1 MSSSRAF
8 DIAAFGM
15 KAQKTHSPDKRLAEQ
30 NKYACFRSGAVLF
43 LILAFAGSYTASIAQ
58 AQGGLTVTPTRIF
71 FEGRKRSDLVTLINT
86 SSIAATYRVSFKN
99 MRMLENGSY
108 EDIEEPGEGEL
119 FADPMIRYS
128 PRQVTLEPGASQII
142 RLLLRKPADLADG
155 EYRSHLMF
163 RTLPSETAEEDIEK
177 PVLEEGELQIQ
188 IKTLFAIT
196 IPVIARHGELTATM
210 TLSDLELTLP
220 EDTTK
225 RPTLFMRL
233 NRSGNK
239 SVYGDIIVTF
249 VPSSGEE
256 QSVVGLIR
264 GLGVLSPYPTRTVL
278 LPLRI
283 PDGLDFQNGQLQ
295 IAYRSSREI
304 GAELLAE
311 AEVNVP

>member
-1 MSSSRAF
+1 
-8 DIAAFGM
+8 M
-15 KAQKTHSPDKRLAEQ
+15 KAQKIQSPDKRRAGQ
-30 NKYACFRSGAVLF
+30 NKYACFRVGAVLF
-43 LILAFAGSYTASIAQ
+43 LIVAFSASYPASIVW
-58 AQGGLTVTPTRIF
+58 AQGGLTVTPTRVF
-71 FEGRKRSDLVTLINT
+71 FEGRKRSDKVTLINT

-108 EDIEEPGEGEL
+108 EDIEEPGQGEL

-142 RLLLRKPADLADG
+142 RLLLRKPANLAEG

-188 IKTLFAIT
+188 IRTLFAIT
-196 IPVIARHGELTATM
+196 IPVIARHGELTSTM
-210 TLSDLELTLP
+210 TLSDLKLDLP
-220 EDTTK
+220 EDTNSA
-225 RPTLFMRL
+225 PTLFLRL
-233 NRSGNK
+233 SRSGNK

-249 VPSSGEE
+249 VPNSGELE
-256 QSVVGLIR
+256 SRVGLIR

-278 LPLRI
+278 LALRI
-283 PDGLDFQNGQLQ
+283 PDGVNFQNGQLQ

-304 GAELLAE
+304 GGDVLAE
-311 AEVNVP
+311 AELNVP